1 MVWFVQ
7 HVQFPST
14 LSPTPLP
21 SPVTERNPSIVIFFF
36 PLSHYV
42 TDSSDRSTIAL
53 LRHPIVDDM
62 FVSLLASDAGG
73 LLVGGDSSVTR
84 YERSWIV
91 SLARGCVPLASPAVL
106 DGPETRSLELDE
118 PFRIEYLRY
127 LVVRACRDP
136 VAEQRADHHQ
146 AQHQQHQA
154 STVVHPRTA
163 ARLFR
168 LQLRCKNEQRG
179 GKKKKKKK
187 NKREKLSYLEY
198 SSSNVNPACRRRK
211 GRFDFQRNVYFARR
225 GWARFLFSFLPF
237 PVVARNRGIKRILH
251 ASRHHD
257 AHVRVH
263 AQVCTHTCARLR
275 AQTCRGGI
283 DPLCQSGQFST
294 PAPSFTLLVRSFR
307 SWVPRSK
314 PLPPFSSTHLHR
326 LFFSI
331 VFFLR
336 GATTDQT
343 LPLPP
348 LPSIIPLSASTRF
361 FFFFFLLLFSPPIEC
376 SKPNANSS
384 GEKERERER
393 GREDEHPKRIIPT
406 SVRSI

>member
-127 LVVRACRDP
+127 LVVRARRDP

-179 GKKKKKKK
+179 GKKKKKK
-187 NKREKLSYLEY
+187 R
-198 SSSNVNPACRRRK
+198 
-211 GRFDFQRNVYFARR
+211 
-225 GWARFLFSFLPF
+225 
-237 PVVARNRGIKRILH
+237 
-251 ASRHHD
+251 
-257 AHVRVH
+257 
-263 AQVCTHTCARLR
+263 
-275 AQTCRGGI
+275 
-283 DPLCQSGQFST
+283 
-294 PAPSFTLLVRSFR
+294 
-307 SWVPRSK
+307 
-314 PLPPFSSTHLHR
+314 
-326 LFFSI
+326 
-331 VFFLR
+331 
-336 GATTDQT
+336 
-343 LPLPP
+343 
-348 LPSIIPLSASTRF
+348 
-361 FFFFFLLLFSPPIEC
+361 
-376 SKPNANSS
+376 
-384 GEKERERER
+384 
-393 GREDEHPKRIIPT
+393 T
-406 SVRSI
+406 SVKNSHI